1 MKKQERYSKT
11 SDDVIT
17 FFNEINK
24 TQYTEAVKF
33 EFISDSEAKELIT
46 IKKISDTYKFL
57 LERDIL
63 VIINEDLFDKFDEIN
78 KKLLIEEEISKIQVN
93 YETDKIKIGKA
104 DFITNIRTITKYG
117 IETIARAKNIEIE
130 TISQMADY
138 NSFMGNK

>member
-1 MKKQERYSKT
+1 MDKKQRYTKT
-11 SDDVIT
+11 SDDVIE

-24 TQYTEAVKF
+24 TQLTETVKF

-46 IKKISDTYKFL
+46 IKKINDVYNFL
-57 LERDIL
+57 LERDLL

-93 YETDKIKIGKA
+93 YETGKVKLGKP
-104 DFITNIRTITKYG
+104 DFITNIRTISKYG

-130 TISQMADY
+130 TLSQMADY
-138 NSFMGNK
+138 NSFMGN